1 MKNATIYAVV
11 LCLIT
16 WAAAAIFASVTG
28 FTGAQSDLGGLLGYN
43 IFAACCMFLPA
54 AVALLMRPLL
64 GKAKC
69 AQKCTTQYSSML
81 RFRPRWSWLV
91 AAVVAAVSVFLSIG
105 LSGLFIPVMSF
116 KEGTVA
122 LMTSSGATPEMVAQ
136 SMGPLGNMPSW
147 VMLLATIMSGIFAG
161 VTINALFAFGEEY
174 GWRYFMVGELA
185 AKKFLP
191 ASLFIGAVWGI
202 WHSPL
207 ILLFGHNYPNDR
219 ALGVA
224 MMVLF
229 CIVGGIVELYFVLKS
244 GSVWPAVFIH
254 GTINALAGV
263 GMIMMP
269 NQSPLLYGMTGVAG
283 IASLTVVAL
292 LLLIYDRFVSR
303 DNIFGSTLGASL
315 DRNKE

>member
-28 FTGAQSDLGGLLGYN
+28 FTGAQSDLGRLLGYN

-64 GKAKC
+64 EKAKC

-116 KEGTVA
+116 KEGTMA
-122 LMTSSGATPEMVAQ
+122 LMISSGATPEMVAQ

-219 ALGVA
+219 IVGIG
-224 MMVLF
+224 MMVIL
-229 CIVGGIVELYFVLKS
+229 CILLGIIELYFVIKS
-244 GSVWPAVFIH
+244 GSVWPSAIIH
-254 GTINALAGV
+254 GIFNGISGMTLLWFPTGSALTT
-263 GMIMMP
+263 
-269 NQSPLLYGMTGVAG
+269 GMTGVAG
-283 IASLTVVAL
+283 FVAMGIIIAVLWL
-292 LLLIYDRFVSR
+292 YDRKH
-303 DNIFGSTLGASL
+303 DNIFASTIEAKLKIE
-315 DRNKE
+315 D